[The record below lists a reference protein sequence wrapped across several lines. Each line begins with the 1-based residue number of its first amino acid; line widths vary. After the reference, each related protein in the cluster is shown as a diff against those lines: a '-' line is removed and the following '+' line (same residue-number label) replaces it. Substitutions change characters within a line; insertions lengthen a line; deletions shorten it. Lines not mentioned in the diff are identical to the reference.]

1 MRRRLSRRESL
12 ALPLLRTEA
21 ATDLVRILD
30 AVIEEVRPRG
40 IILEMLVNDYA
51 YFVWE
56 ICRLR
61 RWKAAIIENAFY
73 SALRAILR
81 LVLHSPL
88 TWGFKFEGGE
98 GDQPETPD
106 TLAQK
111 WFIDDAIKQQ
121 ILELLGDLNLDETA
135 IEAEA
140 MRMSSDDLEVLD
152 RMLASA
158 ESRRDKTLRAITE
171 YHGNFALQLRKAANQ
186 IIEAQVIEVEK
197 PCTRSDS
204 TAA

>member
-30 AVIEEVRPRG
+30 AVIEEVKPRG
-40 IILEMLVNDYA
+40 IISEMLVDDYA

-73 SALRAILR
+73 DALKAILWDILR
-81 LVLHSPL
+81 SPL
-88 TWGFKFEGGE
+88 TWGFEFEGGE
-98 GDQPETPD
+98 EDEAETAD
-106 TLAQK
+106 TLTQK

-121 ILELLGDLNLDETA
+121 ILELLGNLNLDETA

-140 MRMSSDDLEVLD
+140 MRRSSGDLEVLD
-152 RMLASA
+152 RMLASV

-186 IIEAQVIEVEK
+186 IIEAQAIEVEN

-204 TAA
+204 TTA